1 MFGLGK
7 KHFRASAA
15 LFAFAAAIAS
25 GQATRTWVSGVGD
38 DANPCSRTAPCKT
51 FAGAISKTAVSGE
64 IDVLDPGGF
73 GAVTVTKSITIDGTP
88 VIAGVLVSGTN
99 GITINAGATD
109 TVILRGLDI
118 NGVGGL
124 GLDGV
129 KIIQAGQV
137 LIEDC
142 QIYGFNPRGISVE
155 PTGANVQVFVSHT
168 RLVHSASNGIVM
180 SPTVPF
186 KAQVTLDDV
195 AVSENVNFGV
205 SITGNSALVLRN
217 STVADNGVTS
227 AIPNVTN
234 IRIDGTNGATL
245 DLDNVVVSGGPI
257 GILSLNG
264 GVVRVNNSGILTN
277 GIGLMQSGG
286 GTILSFGNNRLA
298 NTTNGAFSG
307 PVNLQ

>member
-1 MFGLGK
+1 M
-7 KHFRASAA
+7 
-15 LFAFAAAIAS
+15 
-25 GQATRTWVSGVGD
+25 
-38 DANPCSRTAPCKT
+38 
-51 FAGAISKTAVSGE
+51 
-64 IDVLDPGGF
+64 
-73 GAVTVTKSITIDGTP
+73 
-88 VIAGVLVSGTN
+88 IAGVLVSGTN

-124 GLDGV
+124 GLDGI

-168 RLVHSASNGIVM
+168 RLVDSASNGIVM

-186 KAQVTLDDV
+186 KAQVILDDV
-195 AVSENVNFGV
+195 AVSENINFGV
-205 SITGNSALVLRN
+205 SIIGNSAVVVRN

-227 AIPNVTN
+227 SIPNVAN
-234 IRIDGTNGATL
+234 IRIDGTSGATPRSRHCRCKRQAPL
-245 DLDNVVVSGGPI
+245 

-264 GVVRVNNSGILTN
+264 GVGEGQQLRHPYEWDRVDAIRRRNDFILREQSARQYEQRSIQRPYQFAVGISGVLKARIPAKTAYFCKRRSLQ
-277 GIGLMQSGG
+277 L
-286 GTILSFGNNRLA
+286 LSASSAVNFGPSTVYPKVSKTMRCCW
-298 NTTNGAFSG
+298 
-307 PVNLQ
+307 

>member
-1 MFGLGK
+1 MFVFEK
-7 KHFRASAA
+7 KHFSAVAA
-15 LFAFAAAIAS
+15 LLAFAASAN

-88 VIAGVLVSGTN
+88 VIAGVLVASQN
-99 GITINAGATD
+99 GITINAGAND
-109 TVILRGLDI
+109 QVILRGLDI
-118 NGVGGL
+118 NGVGGM

-142 QIYGFNPRGISVE
+142 QLYGFNPRAISVE

-168 RLVHSASNGIVM
+168 RLVGSASNGIVVA
-180 SPTVPF
+180 PTVPF
-186 KAQVTLDDV
+186 KAQVTLNDV
-195 AVSENVNFGV
+195 EISENANFGV
-205 SITGNSALVLRN
+205 SIVGNSAVVVRN
-217 STVADNGVTS
+217 STVADNGVIS
-227 AIPNVTN
+227 AVPGITN

-257 GILSLNG
+257 GILSLSG
-264 GVVRVNNSGILTN
+264 GVVRVNNSGILSN

-286 GTILSFGNNRLA
+286 GMILSFGNNRLA
-298 NTTNGAFSG
+298 NTTNGAFNG
-307 PVNLQ
+307 PIGLQ